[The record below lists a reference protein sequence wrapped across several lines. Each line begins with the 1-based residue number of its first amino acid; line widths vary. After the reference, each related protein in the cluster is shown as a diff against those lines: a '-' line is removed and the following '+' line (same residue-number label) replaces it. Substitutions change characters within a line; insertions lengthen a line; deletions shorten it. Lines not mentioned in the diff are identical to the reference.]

1 MFKGIHN
8 INLDAKG
15 RLTIPT
21 KYRNTISDQSNGN
34 MVVTID
40 SEEKCLLLYPA
51 TVFSN
56 IEKKI
61 NDLPSFTKNH
71 RRIQRLIIGHAED
84 LELDSSGRI
93 LLSKPLR
100 IVATILRGLDKSILP
115 LESNSKSSACPI
127 IKRCILLWF
136 LVKLGKSLI
145 FFSILEKTVAGY
157 RSKHFSS
164 ESIVT
169 TILPFD

>member
-15 RLTIPT
+15 RLTMPT

-40 SEEKCLLLYPA
+40 SEEKCLLLYPE
-51 TVFSN
+51 TIFSG

-93 LLSKPLR
+93 LLPKPLR
-100 IVATILRGLDKSILP
+100 LVAEMSKKITLIGQGEKFEIWSDDIWSNRVNKWRSEETD
-115 LESNSKSSACPI
+115 ES
-127 IKRCILLWF
+127 
-136 LVKLGKSLI
+136 
-145 FFSILEKTVAGY
+145 E
-157 RSKHFSS
+157 
-164 ESIVT
+164 ESVLSDIR
-169 TILPFD
+169 I

>member
-15 RLTIPT
+15 RLTMPT

-51 TVFSN
+51 TIFSS

-93 LLSKPLR
+93 LLPKPLR
-100 IVATILRGLDKSILP
+100 LVAEMSKKITLIGQGEKFEIWSDDIWSNRVNKWRSEETD
-115 LESNSKSSACPI
+115 ES
-127 IKRCILLWF
+127 
-136 LVKLGKSLI
+136 
-145 FFSILEKTVAGY
+145 E
-157 RSKHFSS
+157 
-164 ESIVT
+164 ESVLSDIR
-169 TILPFD
+169 I

>member
-15 RLTIPT
+15 RLTMPT

-40 SEEKCLLLYPA
+40 SEEKCLLLYQA
-51 TVFSN
+51 TIFSN

-93 LLSKPLR
+93 LLPKPLR
-100 IVATILRGLDKSILP
+100 LVAEMSKKITLIGQGVKFEIWSDDIWSNRVNKWRSEETD
-115 LESNSKSSACPI
+115 ES
-127 IKRCILLWF
+127 
-136 LVKLGKSLI
+136 
-145 FFSILEKTVAGY
+145 E
-157 RSKHFSS
+157 
-164 ESIVT
+164 ESVLSDIR
-169 TILPFD
+169 I

>member
-8 INLDAKG
+8 INLDGKG
-15 RLTIPT
+15 RLTMPT
-21 KYRNTISDQSNGN
+21 KYRNTISDQSSNN

-51 TVFSN
+51 TIFSN

-61 NDLPSFTKNH
+61 NNLPSFTKNH

-93 LLSKPLR
+93 LLPKPLR
-100 IVATILRGLDKSILP
+100 LVAEMSKKITLIGQGEKFEIWSDDIWNNRVNKWRSEETD
-115 LESNSKSSACPI
+115 ES
-127 IKRCILLWF
+127 
-136 LVKLGKSLI
+136 
-145 FFSILEKTVAGY
+145 E
-157 RSKHFSS
+157 
-164 ESIVT
+164 ESVLSDIR
-169 TILPFD
+169 I

>member
-15 RLTIPT
+15 RLTMPT

-51 TVFSN
+51 TIFSN
-56 IEKKI
+56 IESKI
-61 NDLPSFTKNH
+61 NDLPSFTKNT
-71 RRIQRLIIGHAED
+71 RRIQRLLIGHAED

-93 LLSKPLR
+93 LLPKPLR
-100 IVATILRGLDKSILP
+100 LVAEMSKKVTLIGQGQKFEIWSDDIWNNKVNKWRSEETD
-115 LESNSKSSACPI
+115 ES
-127 IKRCILLWF
+127 
-136 LVKLGKSLI
+136 
-145 FFSILEKTVAGY
+145 E
-157 RSKHFSS
+157 
-164 ESIVT
+164 ESVLSDIR
-169 TILPFD
+169 I

>member
-15 RLTIPT
+15 RLTMPT

-51 TVFSN
+51 TIFSS

-61 NDLPSFTKNH
+61 NNLPSFTKNH

-93 LLSKPLR
+93 LLPKPLR
-100 IVATILRGLDKSILP
+100 IVAEMSKKITLIGQGEKFEIWSDDIWSNRVNKWRSEETD
-115 LESNSKSSACPI
+115 ESD
-127 IKRCILLWF
+127 
-136 LVKLGKSLI
+136 
-145 FFSILEKTVAGY
+145 
-157 RSKHFSS
+157 
-164 ESIVT
+164 ESVLSDIR
-169 TILPFD
+169 I

>member
-1 MFKGIHN
+1 MAIFVKLWEIMVNMFKGIHN
-8 INLDAKG
+8 INLDGKG

-21 KYRNTISDQSNGN
+21 KYRNTINDQSNGN

-56 IEKKI
+56 IEKRI

-100 IVATILRGLDKSILP
+100 AVSEMSKKVTLIGQGDKFEIWSDDIW
-115 LESNSKSSACPI
+115 SNRVNK
-127 IKRCILLWF
+127 W
-136 LVKLGKSLI
+136 
-145 FFSILEKTVAGY
+145 
-157 RSKHFSS
+157 RSEETDESS
-164 ESIVT
+164 ESVLSDIR
-169 TILPFD
+169 I

>member
-15 RLTIPT
+15 RLTMPT

-51 TVFSN
+51 TIFSS

-93 LLSKPLR
+93 LLPKPLR
-100 IVATILRGLDKSILP
+100 LVAEMSKKITLIGQGQKFEIWSDDIWNNKVNKWRSEETDESETSIL
-115 LESNSKSSACPI
+115 SDI
-127 IKRCILLWF
+127 RI
-136 LVKLGKSLI
+136 
-145 FFSILEKTVAGY
+145 
-157 RSKHFSS
+157 
-164 ESIVT
+164 
-169 TILPFD
+169 

>member
-1 MFKGIHN
+1 M
-8 INLDAKG
+8 
-15 RLTIPT
+15 PT

-51 TVFSN
+51 TIFSN

-93 LLSKPLR
+93 LLPKPLR
-100 IVATILRGLDKSILP
+100 LVAEMSKKITLIGQGEKFEIWSDDIWSNRVNKWRSEETD
-115 LESNSKSSACPI
+115 ES
-127 IKRCILLWF
+127 
-136 LVKLGKSLI
+136 
-145 FFSILEKTVAGY
+145 E
-157 RSKHFSS
+157 
-164 ESIVT
+164 ESVLSDIR
-169 TILPFD
+169 I

>member
-1 MFKGIHN
+1 MFKGIHS

-21 KYRNTISDQSNGN
+21 KYRNTINDQSNGN

-56 IEKKI
+56 IEKRI

-84 LELDSSGRI
+84 LELDASGRI

-100 IVATILRGLDKSILP
+100 AVSEMSKKVTLIGQGDKFEIWSDDIWT
-115 LESNSKSSACPI
+115 NRVNK
-127 IKRCILLWF
+127 W
-136 LVKLGKSLI
+136 
-145 FFSILEKTVAGY
+145 
-157 RSKHFSS
+157 RSEETDESS
-164 ESIVT
+164 ESVLSDIR
-169 TILPFD
+169 I

>member
-8 INLDAKG
+8 INLDGKG

-51 TVFSN
+51 TIFSN
-56 IEKKI
+56 IESKI
-61 NDLPSFTKNH
+61 NDLPSFTKNT
-71 RRIQRLIIGHAED
+71 RRIQRLLIGHAED

-93 LLSKPLR
+93 LLPKPLR
-100 IVATILRGLDKSILP
+100 LVAEMSKKVTLIGQGQKFEIWSDDIWNNKVNKWRSEETD
-115 LESNSKSSACPI
+115 ES
-127 IKRCILLWF
+127 
-136 LVKLGKSLI
+136 
-145 FFSILEKTVAGY
+145 E
-157 RSKHFSS
+157 
-164 ESIVT
+164 ESVLSDIR
-169 TILPFD
+169 I

>member
-15 RLTIPT
+15 RLTMPT

-51 TVFSN
+51 TIFSN

-93 LLSKPLR
+93 LLPKPLR
-100 IVATILRGLDKSILP
+100 LVAEMSKKITLIGQGEKFEIWSDDIWSNRVNKWRSEETD
-115 LESNSKSSACPI
+115 ES
-127 IKRCILLWF
+127 
-136 LVKLGKSLI
+136 
-145 FFSILEKTVAGY
+145 E
-157 RSKHFSS
+157 
-164 ESIVT
+164 ESVLSDIR
-169 TILPFD
+169 I

>member
-15 RLTIPT
+15 RLTMPT

-51 TVFSN
+51 TIFSS

-93 LLSKPLR
+93 LLPKPLR
-100 IVATILRGLDKSILP
+100 LVAEMSKKITLIGQGEKFEIWSDDIWSNRVNKWRSEETD
-115 LESNSKSSACPI
+115 ESD
-127 IKRCILLWF
+127 
-136 LVKLGKSLI
+136 
-145 FFSILEKTVAGY
+145 
-157 RSKHFSS
+157 
-164 ESIVT
+164 ESVLSDIR
-169 TILPFD
+169 I

>member
-1 MFKGIHN
+1 
-8 INLDAKG
+8 
-15 RLTIPT
+15 
-21 KYRNTISDQSNGN
+21 

-51 TVFSN
+51 TIFSS

-93 LLSKPLR
+93 LLPKPLR
-100 IVATILRGLDKSILP
+100 LVA
-115 LESNSKSSACPI
+115 EMSKKINIDINTQACPH
-127 IKRCILLWF
+127 C
-136 LVKLGKSLI
+136 LVSEHKEAAIYCHQCGKKLNH
-145 FFSILEKTVAGY
+145 VN
-157 RSKHFSS
+157 
-164 ESIVT
+164 
-169 TILPFD
+169 

>member
-71 RRIQRLIIGHAED
+71 RRIQRLLIGHAED

-100 IVATILRGLDKSILP
+100 IVAEMSKKITLIGQGDKFEIWSDDIW
-115 LESNSKSSACPI
+115 SNRVNK
-127 IKRCILLWF
+127 W
-136 LVKLGKSLI
+136 
-145 FFSILEKTVAGY
+145 
-157 RSKHFSS
+157 RSEETDESS
-164 ESIVT
+164 ESVLSDIR
-169 TILPFD
+169 I

>member
-21 KYRNTISDQSNGN
+21 KYRNTINDQSNGN

-56 IEKKI
+56 IEKRI

-100 IVATILRGLDKSILP
+100 AVSEMSKKVTLIGQGDKFEIWSDDIW
-115 LESNSKSSACPI
+115 SNRVNK
-127 IKRCILLWF
+127 W
-136 LVKLGKSLI
+136 
-145 FFSILEKTVAGY
+145 
-157 RSKHFSS
+157 RSEETDESS
-164 ESIVT
+164 ESVLSDIR
-169 TILPFD
+169 I

>member
-1 MFKGIHN
+1 
-8 INLDAKG
+8 LDAKG
-15 RLTIPT
+15 RLTMPT

-51 TVFSN
+51 TIFSS

-93 LLSKPLR
+93 LLPKPLR
-100 IVATILRGLDKSILP
+100 LVAEMSKKITLIGQGEKFEIWSDDIWSNRVNKWRSEETD
-115 LESNSKSSACPI
+115 ESD
-127 IKRCILLWF
+127 
-136 LVKLGKSLI
+136 
-145 FFSILEKTVAGY
+145 
-157 RSKHFSS
+157 
-164 ESIVT
+164 ESVLSDIR
-169 TILPFD
+169 I

>member
-15 RLTIPT
+15 RLTMPT

-51 TVFSN
+51 TIFSS

-93 LLSKPLR
+93 LLPKPLR
-100 IVATILRGLDKSILP
+100 IVAEMSKKITLIGQGEKFEIWSDDIWSNRVNKWRSEETD
-115 LESNSKSSACPI
+115 ESD
-127 IKRCILLWF
+127 
-136 LVKLGKSLI
+136 
-145 FFSILEKTVAGY
+145 
-157 RSKHFSS
+157 
-164 ESIVT
+164 ESVLSDIR
-169 TILPFD
+169 I